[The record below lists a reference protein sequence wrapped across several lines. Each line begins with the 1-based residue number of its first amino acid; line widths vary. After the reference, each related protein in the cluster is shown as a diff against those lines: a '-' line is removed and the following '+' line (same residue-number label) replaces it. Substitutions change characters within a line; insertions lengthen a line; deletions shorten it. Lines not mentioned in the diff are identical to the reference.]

1 MLIGHRLAVFSG
13 VLGSFNIRA
22 KTVSLFN
29 YSPVSYSAAP
39 QLQPFAAFFGGGS
52 AHWYRLLIGGKQ
64 PANQRNSALSWHSE
78 IRPFLGNSIPFLAS
92 SCPLRATSRNHII
105 FWMLTNSQGHVDLYQ
120 KLYIKM
126 THKKG
131 ALQW

>member
-39 QLQPFAAFFGGGS
+39 QLQPFAAFFGGGIGTLISPAYRRKTAGKSKELS
-52 AHWYRLLIGGKQ
+52 A
-64 PANQRNSALSWHSE
+64 
-78 IRPFLGNSIPFLAS
+78 
-92 SCPLRATSRNHII
+92 
-105 FWMLTNSQGHVDLYQ
+105 V
-120 KLYIKM
+120 M
-126 THKKG
+126 T
-131 ALQW
+131 L